1 MILDI
6 SDFVFQQIF
15 SDQRLYLPIQ
25 WDGTDYAGT
34 LEKLFSIYINNIDH
48 NLIVKEY
55 KRNNLGSSHIV
66 KQICGFIKNS
76 VGSYLNGFPLKA

>member
-6 SDFVFQQIF
+6 SDSAFQQIF

-25 WDGTDYAGT
+25 WDGTDFAGT

-55 KRNNLGSSHIV
+55 KRN
-66 KQICGFIKNS
+66 
-76 VGSYLNGFPLKA
+76 PLPLYRIS